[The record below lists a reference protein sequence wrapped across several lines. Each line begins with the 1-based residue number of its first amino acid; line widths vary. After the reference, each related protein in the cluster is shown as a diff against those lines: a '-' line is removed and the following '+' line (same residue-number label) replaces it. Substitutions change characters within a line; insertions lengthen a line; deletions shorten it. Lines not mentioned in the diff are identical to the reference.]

1 MTQLILERQ
10 DDARALDVPVNY
22 EKPINDGPREPTIRL
37 TSSMEGVAKRNRSKL
52 LQRAQALK
60 ADRVMGRMNPPHTR
74 HPSPPTAT
82 AMPSS
87 EMRRTLDGLINP
99 VKRKSKYHEGGGG
112 QKEYDDEDPDMDEE
126 SDVSADD
133 DGVEQNNHQYD
144 EEDEYEDGMEDMTAR
159 YPAGE
164 EMETED
170 PMRPSEG
177 FTTLEE
183 EKSHILFQF
192 NRLKKQGIPG
202 IRTFTAHSDIR
213 EMRSELNQIREQLAI
228 EGSVKFQRKIL
239 MAVVSTME
247 YMNRRYDP
255 LDLKLEG
262 WSESVMES
270 VGDYDTVFER
280 LHHKYKSK
288 VSCPPEIELLL
299 MVGGSAFMFHFSNSI
314 LKAAFSPATMQS
326 ALQANPD
333 LVQNMMRAMAEQQQQ
348 QQGNEQQQQYRQG
361 PPPPPSSSNT
371 AGRGGGGGGGVQRP
385 DMKGPPM
392 DFTSMLG
399 GGGGGGGLMGSLG
412 GLMGGLGSG
421 GGGMPNFPI
430 IPPPQPSVTII
441 TSENFPHSR
450 GKTTDN
456 PVDITDISSNP
467 DDDRLS
473 DIPSE
478 DLNSLPDDLTSL
490 FGDDL
495 KVKDVI
501 VRNGGAGK
509 GRKKTAPQTNKKVLV
524 L

>member
-1 MTQLILERQ
+1 
-10 DDARALDVPVNY
+10 
-22 EKPINDGPREPTIRL
+22 
-37 TSSMEGVAKRNRSKL
+37 
-52 LQRAQALK
+52 
-60 ADRVMGRMNPPHTR
+60 
-74 HPSPPTAT
+74 
-82 AMPSS
+82 MPSS

-99 VKRKSKYHEGGGG
+99 VKRKSKYHRGGSGDRDDFYDSEADDASDASGDDGG
-112 QKEYDDEDPDMDEE
+112 REKYDD
-126 SDVSADD
+126 
-133 DGVEQNNHQYD
+133 D
-144 EEDEYEDGMEDMTAR
+144 EEDDGGDEEEEEDGMEDMTAR

-164 EMETED
+164 EMEAEED

-228 EGSVKFQRKIL
+228 EGSIKFQRKIL

-326 ALQANPD
+326 ALQANPE
-333 LVQNMMRAMAEQQQQ
+333 LVQNMMRAMAEQQQGGGGQ
-348 QQGNEQQQQYRQG
+348 PSSSYQQQQQG
-361 PPPPPSSSNT
+361 PPPPPTNTT
-371 AGRGGGGGGGVQRP
+371 AGRGDGNRGGGGGTMRP
-385 DMKGPPM
+385 EMKGPPV

-399 GGGGGGGLMGSLG
+399 GGGGGGGLMGGLG
-412 GLMGGLGSG
+412 GLMGSLGG

-430 IPPPQPSVTII
+430 IPPPQPSVTIF
-441 TSENFPHSR
+441 TSENPLPPP
-450 GKTTDN
+450 TTS
-456 PVDITDISSNP
+456 PPIDITDISEE
-467 DDDRLS
+467 DRLS

-478 DLNSLPDDLTSL
+478 DLRSLPDDLTSL
-490 FGDDL
+490 FGDDV

-501 VRNGGAGK
+501 VGNGKGGG
-509 GRKKTAPQTNKKVLV
+509 GRKKATTAQTNKKVLV